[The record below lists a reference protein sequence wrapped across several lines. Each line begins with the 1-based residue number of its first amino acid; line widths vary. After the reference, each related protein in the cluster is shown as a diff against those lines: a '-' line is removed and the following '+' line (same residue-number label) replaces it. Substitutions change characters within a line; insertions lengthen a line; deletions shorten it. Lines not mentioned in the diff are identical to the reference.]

1 MKHFGGSK
9 SWAQTSLFWS
19 VATFVNAEQQKL
31 FWNSCVLRKRKCR
44 VGKFKMKYTFWI
56 FILHFQVWELKKNYV
71 AFLYPIFRHTLNI
84 TTKILSDLAEVFLCS
99 WWEVLT
105 ESMEFNSE
113 FGLPV
118 TDSKSLLIISNNLY
132 GHLVM
137 ESGKAF
143 IIDVNK

>member
-1 MKHFGGSK
+1 MLH
-9 SWAQTSLFWS
+9 LFMS
-19 VATFVNAEQQKL
+19 NNKNF
-31 FWNSCVLRKRKCR
+31 FWNSTSFILRRRKCR
-44 VGKFKMKYTFWI
+44 VEKFKINHRSLI
-56 FILHFQVWELKKNYV
+56 FIPHFQVWELKKNYV
-71 AFLYPIFRHTLNI
+71 VYLYPIFRHTLNI

>member
-1 MKHFGGSK
+1 
-9 SWAQTSLFWS
+9 
-19 VATFVNAEQQKL
+19 
-31 FWNSCVLRKRKCR
+31 
-44 VGKFKMKYTFWI
+44 
-56 FILHFQVWELKKNYV
+56 
-71 AFLYPIFRHTLNI
+71 
-84 TTKILSDLAEVFLCS
+84 
-99 WWEVLT
+99 
-105 ESMEFNSE
+105 MEFNSD

>member
-1 MKHFGGSK
+1 MLIIVDDFSSK
-9 SWAQTSLFWS
+9 
-19 VATFVNAEQQKL
+19 
-31 FWNSCVLRKRKCR
+31 
-44 VGKFKMKYTFWI
+44 
-56 FILHFQVWELKKNYV
+56 
-71 AFLYPIFRHTLNI
+71 AFES
-84 TTKILSDLAEVFLCS
+84 KDLAEVFLCS